1 MIYKFLILSD
11 EVDDFVR
18 EISID
23 SEATF
28 FDLHDA
34 ILDAVDYNKDQM
46 TSFFLCSDD
55 WEKKQEITLVEMD
68 AGSEYDNLVMD
79 ETVLNEYLSD
89 EGQKILYVFDYIF
102 DRVFFIELKEIVP
115 GKNLDEAKVTL
126 SQGKAPDQVNI
137 QQDDISSLKKTD
149 VDASFYGDED
159 FDLDELDE
167 EGFGDINFDDDSFLA
182 EEPKY

>member
-1 MIYKFLILSD
+1 MIYRFLILSD

-28 FDLHDA
+28 FDLHEA
-34 ILDAVDYNKDQM
+34 ILEAVDYNKDQM
-46 TSFFLCSDD
+46 TSFFLCNDD
-55 WEKKQEITLVEMD
+55 WEKKEEITLVEMD

-89 EGQKILYVFDYIF
+89 EGQKMLYIFDYIF

-115 GKNLDEAKVTL
+115 GKNLDDPIVTL
-126 SQGKAPDQVNI
+126 SEGKAPDQVKMQEDVTAFI
-137 QQDDISSLKKTD
+137 KATD

-159 FDLDELDE
+159 FDIEELDE
-167 EGFGDINFDDDSFLA
+167 EGFGDVNFDDDSIFV